1 MRCKSFSTIRPA
13 IWLRSLD
20 TVRVKKGGAEAEED
34 GGWAQR
40 NGASGEKENSC
51 FRRDFPPTSTT
62 RLFTSPRLG
71 LGLVLRLLCL
81 GTRRGGEGERER
93 DTASS
98 SSSRHCARKR
108 APKHNKLGNAPPRH
122 ATPTTPRPRPPRH
135 RRAAPCAT
143 PRRAAL
149 NSPPPPPPPPPPSS
163 SSASNR
169 GRGTP
174 AGSGPEPPMAFGG
187 LALALALLVVS
198 GNRSINQSP
207 LLSPSPAACEFVVG
221 GTRFGFW

>member
-149 NSPPPPPPPPPPSS
+149 NSPPPPPPPPPPSPS
-163 SSASNR
+163 SPFRVFAFLPPRSA
-169 GRGTP
+169 
-174 AGSGPEPPMAFGG
+174 PPSPRRA
-187 LALALALLVVS
+187 ALL
-198 GNRSINQSP
+198 
-207 LLSPSPAACEFVVG
+207 LLRLEPGPRHPGWIWARTPDGVRR
-221 GTRFGFW
+221 TRPRARAPRRIR

>member
-122 ATPTTPRPRPPRH
+122 ATPRPPPRARARRDTAAPRRVPRHAAPRSIPHRHRRRRPPPLLPSGFLPFYRPAPRPP
-135 RRAAPCAT
+135 PS

-149 NSPPPPPPPPPPSS
+149 LLLRLEPGPRHTGWIW
-163 SSASNR
+163 AR
-169 GRGTP
+169 TP
-174 AGSGPEPPMAFGG
+174 DG
-187 LALALALLVVS
+187 V
-198 GNRSINQSP
+198 RR
-207 LLSPSPAACEFVVG
+207 
-221 GTRFGFW
+221 TRPRARAPRRIR